1 MKVTF
6 KMIDPPLAWTHPDR
20 ALGDVRAEFFAQ
32 TKELTERSA
41 EIVRTRV
48 STYGVGADSI
58 SVKGYSRMPI
68 QVSQYS
74 GLKPKRRPRGAE
86 STRKLDNR
94 NNWVG
99 FYRGGYAEY
108 REKIGL
114 RTDGFFFS
122 NFGTA
127 WRHWGDVGPRIFLR
141 SRAGFIF
148 RANIGFRRAEDQI
161 ASARAAETRSYLFQ
175 IGPMEAAILFK
186 SVFLPTFNNAFRRH
200 YSVQGSGP
208 GLERVP
214 LRGRGART

>member
-6 KMIDPPLAWTHPDR
+6 KMVDPPLAWTHPDR

-48 STYGVGADSI
+48 TTQGAGADSAP
-58 SVKGYSRMPI
+58 VRGYSKQPI
-68 QVSQYS
+68 QVSQQN

-86 STRKLDNR
+86 VTRKLNNR

-127 WRHWGDVGPRIFLR
+127 WRHWGDVGPRTFMR

-161 ASARAAETRSYLFQ
+161 ASARAAEARPDLFK
-175 IGPMEAAILFK
+175 IGPVEARWLLE
-186 SVFLPTFNNAFRRH
+186 SVYLPTFNSSFRQH
-200 YSVQGSGP
+200 FNVQGSGP
-208 GLERVP
+208 GFNRVP
-214 LRGRGART
+214 LRGRGARA